1 VLESHT
7 WLKTINFKE
16 IMRCHQQIVAS
27 KRKVIK
33 IDNSRTYELK
43 SRVYDM

>member
-7 WLKTINFKE
+7 RLKTINFKE
-16 IMRCHQQIVAS
+16 MMRCHQQIVAS
-27 KRKVIK
+27 KRKVIT
-33 IDNSRTYELK
+33 IDNGTYELK